1 MLYKPRKGKMKK
13 KIIDKIDLV
22 IEDIINIQELIDF
35 DTSDSSEYDLDSV
48 VNLLAEIRGR
58 VNNEEEETEKID
70 LKDL

>member
-1 MLYKPRKGKMKK
+1 MKK

-22 IEDIINIQELIDF
+22 IEDIMNLQELIDF

-48 VNLLAEIRGR
+48 VNLLAEIRGK
-58 VNNEEEETEKID
+58 VNNEVEDIEKID

>member
-1 MLYKPRKGKMKK
+1 MKK

-35 DTSDSSEYDLDSV
+35 DTSDSSEHDLDAV
-48 VNLLAEIRGR
+48 VNLLAEIRGK
-58 VNNEEEETEKID
+58 VNNEVEDVEKID

>member
-1 MLYKPRKGKMKK
+1 MKK

-48 VNLLAEIRGR
+48 VNLLAEIRGK
-58 VNNEEEETEKID
+58 VNNEVEDIEKID